1 MNVQSPEILSDLYR
15 DLRDRRLLPL
25 IILLVA
31 AMVVVPIALSKS
43 PKSTTPV
50 ATPQVTAPPHGGS
63 ALTTAHV
70 TIADPGLR
78 DYRRRLRGDAAKD
91 PFVQLFGATSGTTAA
106 NASAAS
112 TTSTSTGSTS
122 SAGLTQT
129 SGGSAPLT
137 IEGQQASAAANSG
150 SSSTPSTGSLNGN
163 TSLPSTPSTPSS
175 SPTTQSKY
183 FFYRVKIKAG
193 PVGGKMEVLDN
204 VKAVTSLPDNQV
216 PALAF
221 LGVQTD
227 SNFGAQK
234 AVFIV
239 NSSVSL
245 VSGNGECSLAGT
257 QCQLVTLTPG
267 DHADL
272 TWSDG
277 VTYRVTLVKFD
288 LVSRSGTPG
297 SGGGSGRKGDSQQ
310 RVSGW
315 NGPSGQHFSF

>member
-25 IILLVA
+25 IVLLVA
-31 AMVVVPIALSKS
+31 AMVVVPIALSSS
-43 PKSTTPV
+43 PKKVAPA
-50 ATPQVTAPPHGGS
+50 ATPQVSAPAHGGPS
-63 ALTTAHV
+63 LTATQV
-70 TIADPGLR
+70 TLADPGLR
-78 DYRRRLRGDAAKD
+78 DYRSRLRGDAAKD
-91 PFVQLFGATSGTTAA
+91 PFVQHFGGGGS
-106 NASAAS
+106 ASAGGGS
-112 TTSTSTGSTS
+112 GSSTSVSTGGSSST
-122 SAGLTQT
+122 GLTQT

-137 IEGQQASAAANSG
+137 AEGQAASGAANSG
-150 SSSTPSTGSLNGN
+150 SSSAPSTSA
-163 TSLPSTPSTPSS
+163 PSIPSP

-183 FFYRVKIKAG
+183 FFYRIKVKAG
-193 PVGGKMEVLDN
+193 PVDGKMEVRDN

-227 SNFGAQK
+227 SHFGAQK

-277 VTYRVTLVKFD
+277 ATYRVTLVKFD

-297 SGGGSGRKGDSQQ
+297 SGGGSGRKGDPQQ
-310 RVSGW
+310 RVEGW

>member
-31 AMVVVPIALSKS
+31 AMVVIPLALSSS
-43 PKSTTPV
+43 PKKIAPA
-50 ATPQVTAPPHGGS
+50 ATPQVSAPAHGGS
-63 ALTTAHV
+63 SLTATQV
-70 TIADPGLR
+70 TILDPGVR
-78 DYRRRLRGDAAKD
+78 DYRRRLRSDAAKD
-91 PFVQLFGATSGTTAA
+91 PFVQRFGGGGSASSGGSSASSTS
-106 NASAAS
+106 AS
-112 TTSTSTGSTS
+112 TGGSS

-129 SGGSAPLT
+129 SSGSAPLT
-137 IEGQQASAAANSG
+137 AEGQAASAAANSG
-150 SSSTPSTGSLNGN
+150 SSSAPSTGSLNGN
-163 TSLPSTPSTPSS
+163 TSAPSTSS
-175 SPTTQSKY
+175 PSPTTQNKY
-183 FFYRVKIKAG
+183 FFYRVKVKTG
-193 PVGGKMEVLDN
+193 PVGGKMEVRDN

-221 LGVQTD
+221 LGVQTN

-234 AVFIV
+234 AIFIV

-277 VTYRVTLVKFD
+277 ATYRVTLVKFD

-297 SGGGSGRKGDSQQ
+297 SGGGSGRKGGSQQQ

>member
-25 IILLVA
+25 ILLLVA
-31 AMVVVPIALSKS
+31 AMVVVPIALSSS
-43 PKSTTPV
+43 PKSATPV
-50 ATPQVTAPPHGGS
+50 AAPQVPAPANGAS
-63 ALTTAHV
+63 ALTTSHV
-70 TIADPGLR
+70 TIIDPGLR
-78 DYRRRLRGDAAKD
+78 DYRRRLRGDVAKD
-91 PFVQLFGATSGTTAA
+91 PFVQLFGSGATTSSS
-106 NASAAS
+106 ASSAP

-137 IEGQQASAAANSG
+137 IEGQAASQAANSG
-150 SSSTPSTGSLNGN
+150 SSSAPSTGPVHDN
-163 TSLPSTPSTPSS
+163 TS
-175 SPTTQSKY
+175 SPTTSSPSPTTQNKY
-183 FFYRVKIKAG
+183 FFYRVKVKTG
-193 PVGGKMEVLDN
+193 PVGGKMEVRDS

-221 LGVQTD
+221 LGVETD

-257 QCQLVTLTPG
+257 QCQLVTLAPG

-277 VTYRVTLVKFD
+277 ATYRVTLVKFD

-297 SGGGSGRKGDSQQ
+297 SGGSSGRKDDSHQQ

-315 NGPSGQHFSF
+315 NGPGSQHFSF